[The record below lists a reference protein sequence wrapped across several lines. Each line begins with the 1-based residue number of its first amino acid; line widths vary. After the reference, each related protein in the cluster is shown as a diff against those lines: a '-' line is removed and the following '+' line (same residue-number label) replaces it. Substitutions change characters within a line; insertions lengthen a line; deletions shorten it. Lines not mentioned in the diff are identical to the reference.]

1 MGRMAEITEKAKER
15 YPLEPVPL
23 TLAGRNW
30 TILCTKLIFSLDD
43 EMHYFHVVRLPY
55 GVALW
60 SGSLALADELADR
73 AEELSGKSVL
83 ELGAGVGLTG
93 LVAAHLGADVTQT
106 DYHEVALRVCRL
118 NAEVN
123 GIGGLECR
131 LADWLDFGDAKRY
144 DYIIGSEILYD
155 VAVQPALKRIFE
167 RNLAPGGH
175 VIVADGL
182 RRPSA
187 DFLGALEGEGWRV
200 TATVRR
206 VQRDEETREFGLF
219 DLERVTGGKS

>member
-1 MGRMAEITEKAKER
+1 MGRMSEGTEKAKER
-15 YPLEPVPL
+15 YPLEPFTL
-23 TLAGRNW
+23 TLAGREW
-30 TILCTKLIFSLDD
+30 TVLCTKFIFSLDD

-73 AEELSGKSVL
+73 AEEIRGKSLL
-83 ELGAGVGLTG
+83 ELGTGVGLTG
-93 LVAAHLGADVTQT
+93 LVAGHLGADVTQT

-123 GIGGLECR
+123 GVSNTDCR
-131 LADWLDFGDAKRY
+131 PADWLNFQDTRQY
-144 DYIIGSEILYD
+144 DYILGSEILYD

-175 VIVADGL
+175 ILVIDGL
-182 RRPSA
+182 RQPSLN
-187 DFLGALEGEGWRV
+187 FLKALEAEGWQV
-200 TATVRR
+200 SATLRQ
-206 VQRDEETREFGLF
+206 VQRGDEMREFGLF
-219 DLERVTGGKS
+219 DLQQPAEGEF